1 MVMFFDEATI
11 ICQEKLSF
19 GRLEGGGVGG
29 GLGRLYDALSRT
41 TLQTP
46 AFRSMAGARWPRT
59 GEDGEDSC
67 CGHMS

>member
-29 GLGRLYDALSRT
+29 GLGRLYDARSRRT
-41 TLQTP
+41 SQKP
-46 AFRSMAGARWPRT
+46 AFRSMARARWPRT
-59 GEDGEDSC
+59 GEDGETLH
-67 CGHMS
+67 CGPMS